1 MGTIDPYNTSR
12 SEGTAR
18 RYRRK
23 IKGSRKIASGIGLYS
38 LRKRRVERR
47 RVPYPKWPG

>member
-1 MGTIDPYNTSR
+1 MRVINSCNTSR

-23 IKGSRKIASGIGLYS
+23 IKGRGKIASGVGLYT

-47 RVPYPKWPG
+47 